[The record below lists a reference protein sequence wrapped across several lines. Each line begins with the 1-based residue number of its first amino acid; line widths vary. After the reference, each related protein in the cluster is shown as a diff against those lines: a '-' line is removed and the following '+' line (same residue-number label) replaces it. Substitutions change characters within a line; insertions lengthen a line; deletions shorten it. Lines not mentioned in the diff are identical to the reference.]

1 MTSPDITLLPV
12 PIGGSMPLRVL
23 LADDSDVMRTAIARL
38 LKDEVSVQLVGEAK
52 GFAETIQ
59 MTVAL
64 KPDALLLDIHM
75 SDELDYPPALV
86 KAQLLQN
93 VKCILAM
100 SVWNDEKAH
109 VLAESFGAKVLLDKA
124 NLYSTLIPAIKQHC
138 TGGPT
143 EFVPLTPSPSIDAS
157 A

>member
-1 MTSPDITLLPV
+1 
-12 PIGGSMPLRVL
+12 
-23 LADDSDVMRTAIARL
+23 
-38 LKDEVSVQLVGEAK
+38 
-52 GFAETIQ
+52 
-59 MTVAL
+59 
-64 KPDALLLDIHM
+64 M

-109 VLAESFGAKVLLDKA
+109 ALAESFGAKVLLDKA

-143 EFVPLTPSPSIDAS
+143 ECVPLTPSPSIDAS